1 MAKKEVNFR
10 LYCPKC
16 KYYPLGSTDD
26 PCNECLGQG
35 WNEDSHKPIN
45 WKEKEKTYGKKEQ
58 RKERT
63 A

>member
-1 MAKKEVNFR
+1 MDVKEVNFR

-26 PCNECLGQG
+26 PCNECLGQP
-35 WNEDSHKPIN
+35 WNENSHKPIN
-45 WKEKEKTYGKKEQ
+45 YKEKDRNGKKEQ
-58 RKERT
+58 RKESK